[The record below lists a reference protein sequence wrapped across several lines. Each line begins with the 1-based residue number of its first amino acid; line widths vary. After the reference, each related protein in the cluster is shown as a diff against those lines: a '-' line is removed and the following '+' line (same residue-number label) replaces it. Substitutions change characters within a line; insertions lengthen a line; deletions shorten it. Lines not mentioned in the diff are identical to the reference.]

1 MTTSPKLRLAAST
14 LFLSLAAS
22 VCHAAADTDDSD
34 RISRLNDEAAQLRT
48 QAEAKYQAIE
58 PECHTRFL
66 VNSCID
72 AAKQERLDAIRKAR
86 ALESEARKLDL
97 AQRQRA
103 AAEAMRE
110 NAGAPQSA
118 SAPSPAGD
126 AVIRPQPEAERLRNE
141 RAREA
146 TTAERDARTARATQ
160 DAERASERSK
170 AAEAAAQRAEQ
181 AARERARY
189 EERIREYEEKKA
201 RDAAGR

>member
-1 MTTSPKLRLAAST
+1 MTTRQTFRLAAST
-14 LFLSLAAS
+14 LLLSLAVS
-22 VCHAAADTDDSD
+22 VSHAATETDDAD
-34 RISRLNDEAAQLRT
+34 RIAKLKDEAAQLRE
-48 QAEAKYQAIE
+48 QAESRYQAIE
-58 PECHTRFL
+58 PECHKRFL

-72 AAKQERLDAIRKAR
+72 AAKQERLDTIRKAR

-97 AQRQRA
+97 AQRQRI

-110 NAGAPQSA
+110 NPGAPQRA
-118 SAPSPAGD
+118 SAPAGD
-126 AVIRPQPEAERLRNE
+126 AVIRPQPEAERLRRE
-141 RAREA
+141 R
-146 TTAERDARTARATQ
+146 ERDASIAQREEQANRAAK